1 MDYEGIIIMS
11 GNKITPSGTDGVLRL
26 VSLTLFLHIL
36 FAFGLVWGLF
46 SSGWEDSLNNVK
58 YRWEMY
64 AEENPLNNYFYIGEI
79 LLPFLMG
86 VVAIYLLYLLLTQ
99 NRRFPRLY
107 VIFFTAVFA
116 YTCVDAV
123 HIYLEYIREGIG
135 LDLAWDNYAWNAYY
149 LNILIGIIWI
159 PYVLISKRVRSTFP
173 IDN

>member
-1 MDYEGIIIMS
+1 MNE
-11 GNKITPSGTDGVLRL
+11 NKVTLNGLNGTLRLISLSLFLQIVFACVVLWGVL
-26 VSLTLFLHIL
+26 SN
-36 FAFGLVWGLF
+36 
-46 SSGWEDSLNNVK
+46 GWENTVNNLK

-86 VVAIYLLYLLLTQ
+86 VVAIYLLYLLLTR

-135 LDLAWDNYAWNAYY
+135 LDIAWDNYAWNAYY

-159 PYVLISKRVRSTFP
+159 PYVLKSKRVRSTFP
-173 IDN
+173 N